1 MGGAAELFTRHVFL
15 DLETT
20 GLDSRVD
27 EVIELGALF
36 FENGREVDR
45 YLQLFS
51 ASRPLPLTIRRLTG
65 LTDSLLLGQ
74 PRLAERLP
82 ELRERLAGWTV
93 VAHNASFEKGFL
105 PDLLGPIR
113 APVLD
118 SCELMHYL
126 HPELSSHSLESL
138 LRWAGKGPRVRH
150 RAMTDCEA
158 THAVLLHA
166 LEGCVREGRADDIA
180 DLIETLDPEGGPRL
194 AQVQAGELDPERLT
208 DPDTDA
214 GPLVTLLT
222 RLWKTCHEH
231 PTPLKLEPTGFLPTR
246 PERRRAQSVKVS
258 PEPDESTPVQPVRP
272 EEVSALLGPGG
283 ALERAQEGF
292 ASRPAQ
298 LDMAHAVA
306 RTLSEGGQLAV
317 EAGTGTGKSLAY
329 LAPAALF
336 AARNGHKVGVA
347 PHTKTLQD
355 QLIEKDLPRLHRATE
370 GAFGYALLKGQTN
383 YLCRRRALDV
393 TQVEPGMGHAAR
405 APRAY
410 LRAFLRR
417 GPDGDLDR
425 LSHWFRERFP
435 VLHALAPAVRS
446 EAATTLGERCPHY
459 LRCYYHSAVAQARD
473 ADVLVINQSLAFAW
487 PQRYPKLAHLVLD
500 EAHEVED
507 VATTA
512 LSSELSDLAFTR
524 FAERLQGR
532 DGRRG
537 LFAEL
542 RRALF
547 ASRRAEARLL
557 MSEVES
563 ALRTVG
569 TSARGLGE
577 RVMALCETLAAASE
591 ESEELA
597 YAPELRLTATVRASP
612 AWAPVREGLLE
623 VRECLQSLHK
633 LLAVGVMEALPDL
646 AVRMPPLERELAGAL
661 AEVQELTT
669 LTEELSDEPAEGRC
683 YAASAV
689 LRKQRWTL
697 CAQPVDVAP
706 YVSRDFV
713 AQKRALVL
721 TSATLS
727 TGTEKPPHVL
737 ARLGLDGR
745 RVEGMPAPRLL
756 RAPSPFNLRSQAL
769 VVLVTDAPRAHED
782 AFVEWAATRVAGL
795 AQTMGGRVLGLF
807 ASARR
812 LERVADQVRS
822 RLEPL
827 GIEVLRQS
835 RGHGRSLAARQEKD
849 TGTVLLGTKSFW
861 QGVDIPGRG
870 VGCVFIDKLPLE
882 PASRP
887 LVAAR
892 EEPLARGGN
901 THLGFLHYRLPRALL
916 MLRQGVGRLIRSHG
930 DRGVV
935 VIADP
940 GHVSYRPQLLEAL
953 SGYRVE
959 SLPWA
964 EARGRLFAE
973 LKEMGLI
980 RGD

>member
-1 MGGAAELFTRHVFL
+1 MPDPSAAPASWSLR
-15 DLETT
+15 
-20 GLDSRVD
+20 
-27 EVIELGALF
+27 AL
-36 FENGREVDR
+36 
-45 YLQLFS
+45 
-51 ASRPLPLTIRRLTG
+51 A
-65 LTDSLLLGQ
+65 
-74 PRLAERLP
+74 
-82 ELRERLAGWTV
+82 
-93 VAHNASFEKGFL
+93 
-105 PDLLGPIR
+105 
-113 APVLD
+113 
-118 SCELMHYL
+118 
-126 HPELSSHSLESL
+126 
-138 LRWAGKGPRVRH
+138 
-150 RAMTDCEA
+150 
-158 THAVLLHA
+158 
-166 LEGCVREGRADDIA
+166 
-180 DLIETLDPEGGPRL
+180 
-194 AQVQAGELDPERLT
+194 
-208 DPDTDA
+208 
-214 GPLVTLLT
+214 
-222 RLWKTCHEH
+222 
-231 PTPLKLEPTGFLPTR
+231 
-246 PERRRAQSVKVS
+246 
-258 PEPDESTPVQPVRP
+258 
-272 EEVSALLGPGG
+272 
-283 ALERAQEGF
+283 
-292 ASRPAQ
+292 
-298 LDMAHAVA
+298 
-306 RTLSEGGQLAV
+306 
-317 EAGTGTGKSLAY
+317 LAY
-329 LAPAALF
+329 
-336 AARNGHKVGVA
+336 
-347 PHTKTLQD
+347 
-355 QLIEKDLPRLHRATE
+355 
-370 GAFGYALLKGQTN
+370 
-383 YLCRRRALDV
+383 
-393 TQVEPGMGHAAR
+393 
-405 APRAY
+405 
-410 LRAFLRR
+410 
-417 GPDGDLDR
+417 
-425 LSHWFRERFP
+425 
-435 VLHALAPAVRS
+435 
-446 EAATTLGERCPHY
+446 
-459 LRCYYHSAVAQARD
+459 
-473 ADVLVINQSLAFAW
+473 
-487 PQRYPKLAHLVLD
+487 
-500 EAHEVED
+500 
-507 VATTA
+507 
-512 LSSELSDLAFTR
+512 
-524 FAERLQGR
+524 
-532 DGRRG
+532 
-537 LFAEL
+537 
-542 RRALF
+542 
-547 ASRRAEARLL
+547 RAEARLL
-557 MSEVES
+557 MSEVEG

-569 TSARGLGE
+569 TSVRGLGE
-577 RVMALCETLAAASE
+577 RVMALCEALAASAE
-591 ESEELA
+591 ESDEAA
-597 YAPELRLTATVRASP
+597 YAPELRITGTVRASP

-633 LLAVGVMEALPDL
+633 LLAVGVTEALPDL

-669 LTEELSDEPAEGRC
+669 LTEELSDEPAAGRC

-697 CAQPVDVAP
+697 CAQPLDVSP
-706 YVSRDFV
+706 YVSQDFV

-721 TSATLS
+721 ASATLS
-727 TGTEKPPHVL
+727 TGLEKPPYVL
-737 ARLGLDGR
+737 GRLGLDGR
-745 RVEGMPAPRLL
+745 RVEGMPAPRML

-930 DRGVV
+930 DRGIV

-959 SLPWA
+959 ILPWA